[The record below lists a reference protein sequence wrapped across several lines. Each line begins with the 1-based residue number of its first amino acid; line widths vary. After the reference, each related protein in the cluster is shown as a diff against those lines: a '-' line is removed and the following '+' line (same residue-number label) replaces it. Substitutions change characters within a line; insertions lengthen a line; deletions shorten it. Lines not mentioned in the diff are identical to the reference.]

1 MPLRLMAMEPIEQLL
16 VSVMAPVALPATVG
30 SKVAFNVAVWPACRL
45 SGKETPDI
53 EYPAPVRLPELTVKG
68 AVPLDVRVIDWVAGE
83 LRLTLPNAT
92 LDAPT
97 DNMAPY
103 ALSCS
108 DALFVIPAAVAV
120 MVAVCA
126 VVTADAVAVKAALVA
141 PVATVTDAATVSAL
155 LLLTRFTV
163 SPPLGAAVVRLT
175 VQASVVAPVR
185 ELLVQET
192 ALSATG
198 AWPVPL
204 RLTVAVPP
212 AVALL
217 VMVRVPV

>member
-1 MPLRLMAMEPIEQLL
+1 
-16 VSVMAPVALPATVG
+16 
-30 SKVAFNVAVWPACRL
+30 
-45 SGKETPDI
+45 
-53 EYPAPVRLPELTVKG
+53 
-68 AVPLDVRVIDWVAGE
+68 
-83 LRLTLPNAT
+83 
-92 LDAPT
+92 
-97 DNMAPY
+97 
-103 ALSCS
+103 
-108 DALFVIPAAVAV
+108 

-126 VVTADAVAVKAALVA
+126 VITADAVAVKAAVVA
-141 PVATVTDAATVSAL
+141 PLAIATDAGRVTAL

-163 SPPLGAAVVRLT
+163 SAPLGAAVVRLT
-175 VQASVVAPVR
+175 VHASVVAPVR

-217 VMVRVPV
+217 VMVRVPVTAPAAVGSKVMTSVAD

>member
-1 MPLRLMAMEPIEQLL
+1 M
-16 VSVMAPVALPATVG
+16 VSGT
-30 SKVAFNVAVWPACRL
+30 F
-45 SGKETPDI
+45 
-53 EYPAPVRLPELTVKG
+53 PEEVS
-68 AVPLDVRVIDWVAGE
+68 VIDWVVAVFSSTAPNARLVE
-83 LRLTLPNAT
+83 LRLNAEV
-92 LDAPT
+92 AAF
-97 DNMAPY
+97 N
-103 ALSCS
+103 CS
-108 DALFVIPAAVAV
+108 DVVLVIPAAVAL

-141 PVATVTDAATVSAL
+141 PLGTIMDAGTVTAL
-155 LLLTRFTV
+155 LLLLRFTLR
-163 SPPLGAAVVRLT
+163 PPLFAGKVRLT

-192 ALSATG
+192 ALSAAG

-217 VMVRVPV
+217 VMVRVPVTAPAAVGSKVMTPVAD